1 MRPSFGIGVLFWR
14 LESPHGD
21 PSKADEFLDYIVEL
35 QPKAVWLSFGANLR
49 HWVDTFLER
58 DDRRREEAGELEPAV
73 AVRHTHHGDLDALI
87 AQPSDAP
94 GPFSLDRCLPFEL
107 EPELAKEINR
117 PFEVIDD
124 DPYIVHPFKR
134 HPPNLERSVWPATRL
149 RRIGRRETL
158 RRK

>member
-58 DDRRREEAGELEPAV
+58 DDRRRERAGETGQRRMKVFVGTFTAKQALEAK
-73 AVRHTHHGDLDALI
+73 
-87 AQPSDAP
+87 SWP
-94 GPFSLDRCLPFEL
+94 GVDVV
-107 EPELAKEINR
+107 
-117 PFEVIDD
+117 VIQG
-124 DPYIVHPFKR
+124 
-134 HPPNLERSVWPATRL
+134 E
-149 RRIGRRETL
+149 
-158 RRK
+158 